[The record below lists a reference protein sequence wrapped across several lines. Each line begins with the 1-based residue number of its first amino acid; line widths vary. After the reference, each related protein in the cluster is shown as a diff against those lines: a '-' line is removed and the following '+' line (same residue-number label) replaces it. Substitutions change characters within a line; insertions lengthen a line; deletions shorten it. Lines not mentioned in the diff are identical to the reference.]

1 MTDPIFANVHQVN
14 READADPTTLRI
26 SVDTK
31 ATVNLGEYSRGGK
44 SRGLEAVKAL
54 DHDMASKAKL
64 IPGGIL
70 EPVSGQSFLFF
81 GESHKTS
88 DFMVDGL
95 EAWWELRK
103 PTLSSISTLV
113 INSDNGPECSGHR
126 TQYLQRLV
134 EFADKTGLIIRLVY
148 YPPYHSKYN
157 AIERFWAG
165 LEKSWNGYLLDSEE
179 TVLQRAG
186 NFIWKGTRTMV
197 TMMAGVYEKGV
208 KLAADQIR
216 ELEAR
221 LQRSTVLKWWNI
233 TISPKKV
240 FLNA

>member
-1 MTDPIFANVHQVN
+1 
-14 READADPTTLRI
+14 
-26 SVDTK
+26 
-31 ATVNLGEYSRGGK
+31 
-44 SRGLEAVKAL
+44 
-54 DHDMASKAKL
+54 MASHEKL
-64 IPGGIL
+64 IPGGLL

-81 GESHKTS
+81 GDSHKTS

-95 EAWWELRK
+95 EAWWAQRQSALPPIR
-103 PTLSSISTLV
+103 TLV
-113 INSDNGPECSGHR
+113 INSDNGPECSGRR

-134 EFADKTGLIIRLVY
+134 EFADKTGLTIRLVY

-179 TVLQRAG
+179 TVLKRAG
-186 NFIWKGTRTMV
+186 NFIWKGMRAMV
-197 TMMAGVYEKGV
+197 TMMAGAYEKGV

-221 LQRSTVLKWWNI
+221 LQRSTALKWWDI

-240 FLNA
+240 F

>member
-1 MTDPIFANVHQVN
+1 MPDPIFANVRQIN
-14 READADPTTLRI
+14 SEADADPTTLRI

-31 ATVNLGEYSRGGK
+31 ATVNLGEYARGGK
-44 SRGLEAVKAL
+44 SRGREAVKAL
-54 DHDMASKAKL
+54 DHDMASKKKL
-64 IPGGIL
+64 IPGGLL

-88 DFMVDGL
+88 DFLVDGL
-95 EAWWELRK
+95 EAWWEQRK
-103 PTLSSISTLV
+103 PALSAIRTLV
-113 INSDNGPECSGHR
+113 INSDNGPECNGRR

-165 LEKSWNGYLLDSEE
+165 LEKSWNGYLLDSQE
-179 TVLQRAG
+179 TVLKRAG
-186 NFIWKGTRTMV
+186 YFIWKGQQAVV
-197 TMMAGVYEKGV
+197 TMMAGAYEKGI
-208 KLAADQIR
+208 KLAAKQVR

-221 LQRSTVLKWWNI
+221 LQRSTALQWWDI

-240 FLNA
+240 S

>member
-1 MTDPIFANVHQVN
+1 MTDPIFANVRRIN
-14 READADPTTLRI
+14 SEADADPTTLRI

-31 ATVNLGEYSRGGK
+31 ATVNLGEYARGGK
-44 SRGLEAVKAL
+44 SRGREAVKAL
-54 DHDMASKAKL
+54 DHDMASKKKL
-64 IPGGIL
+64 IPGGLL

-88 DFMVDGL
+88 DFLADGL
-95 EAWWELRK
+95 EAWWEQRK
-103 PTLSSISTLV
+103 PALSAIRTLV
-113 INSDNGPECSGHR
+113 INSDNGPACNGRR

-148 YPPYHSKYN
+148 YPPCHSKYN

-165 LEKSWNGYLLDSEE
+165 LEKSWNGYLLDSQE
-179 TVLQRAG
+179 TVLKRAG
-186 NFIWKGTRTMV
+186 YFIWKGQQAVV
-197 TMMAGVYEKGV
+197 TMMASAYEKGI
-208 KLAADQIR
+208 KLAAKQVR

-221 LQRSTVLKWWNI
+221 LQRSTALQWWDI

-240 FLNA
+240 S

>member
-1 MTDPIFANVHQVN
+1 MTDAIFANVHRHN
-14 READADPTTLRI
+14 IEADNDPYTLRI

-31 ATVNLGEYSRGGK
+31 ATVNLGEYSRRGK
-44 SRGLEAVKAL
+44 SRGIEAVKAL
-54 DHDMASKAKL
+54 DHDMASKEKL

-88 DFMVDGL
+88 DFMADGL
-95 EAWWELRK
+95 ESWWEQRK
-103 PTLSSISTLV
+103 PAFSNIRTLV

-126 TQYLQRLV
+126 TQFLQRLI

-157 AIERFWAG
+157 AIERLWAG
-165 LEKSWNGYLLDSEE
+165 LEKSWNGYLLDSQE
-179 TVLQRAG
+179 TVLKRAG
-186 NFIWKGTRTMV
+186 NFVWKGKRAIV
-197 TMMAGVYEKGV
+197 TMMAGAYEKGV
-208 KLAADQIR
+208 KLAADRIR

-221 LQRSTVLKWWNI
+221 LQRSTTLKWWDI
-233 TISPKKV
+233 TISPKMV
-240 FLNA
+240 F

>member
-1 MTDPIFANVHQVN
+1 MTDPIFANV
-14 READADPTTLRI
+14 REINVMADADPNTLRI
-26 SVDTK
+26 SIDTK

-44 SRGLEAVKAL
+44 SRGLEAVEAL
-54 DHDMASKAKL
+54 DHDMASKEKL

-95 EAWWELRK
+95 EAWWEQRK
-103 PTLSSISTLV
+103 GVLSNISILV

-134 EFADKTGLIIRLVY
+134 EFADKTGLTIQLVY

-157 AIERFWAG
+157 AIERYWAG
-165 LEKSWNGYLLDSEE
+165 LEKSWNGYLLDTVE
-179 TVLQRAG
+179 TVLKRAG
-186 NFIWKGTRTMV
+186 NFIWKGKRALV
-197 TMMAGVYEKGV
+197 TMMAGAYEKGV
-208 KLAADQIR
+208 KLAAEQVHK
-216 ELEAR
+216 LEAR
-221 LQRSTVLKWWNI
+221 LQRSELLKWWDI
-233 TISPKKV
+233 TISPRTV
-240 FLNA
+240 F